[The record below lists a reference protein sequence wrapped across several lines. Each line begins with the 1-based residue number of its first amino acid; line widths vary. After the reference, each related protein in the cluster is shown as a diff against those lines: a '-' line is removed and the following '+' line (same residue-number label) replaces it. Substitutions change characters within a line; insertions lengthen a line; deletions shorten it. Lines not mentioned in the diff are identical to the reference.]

1 MQDQGTGCLRASSD
15 EQRRRGVEMAI
26 VSVLGSGEE
35 PVWFLDELEREIG
48 EDRLAFDEAFKDLQR
63 AGVVRVSG
71 DLVMLSRAARRVDE
85 LESSL

>member
-1 MQDQGTGCLRASSD
+1 MQDQGTGCLRAPSH
-15 EQRRRGVEMAI
+15 EQRKRGMEMTI

-48 EDRLAFDEAFKDLQR
+48 EDHLAFDEAFKDLQR

-71 DLVMLSRAARRVDE
+71 DLVKLSRAARRTDE
-85 LESSL
+85 LESIL